1 MARYTGPRLRK
12 VRALD
17 ADLPG
22 LTAKRAERRPYPPG
36 QHGFQRRPKKQT
48 DYKRQLVERQ
58 KLRFNYGVSETQL
71 RRIVLEARRMKG
83 RADEN
88 VLVLLEWR
96 LDNLVFRAGLA
107 PTIPAARQLIVHGHV
122 LVDGK
127 RLDRPS
133 ARLKVNSV
141 IGVAEA
147 KKTMPVVA
155 ASWQRPRFDRPAC
168 LEADVA
174 AMTVKLV
181 SRPDPLQVLLS
192 VQTQLV
198 IEHYA
203 TRI

>member
-12 VRALD
+12 ARALD

-22 LTAKRAERRPYPPG
+22 LTVKRAERRPYPPG
-36 QHGFQRRPKKQT
+36 QHGYQRRPKKQS

-58 KLRFNYGVSETQL
+58 KLRFNYGVSESQL
-71 RRIVLEARRMKG
+71 RRIVLEARRRDG

-96 LDNLVFRAGLA
+96 FDNLVFRAGYA

-133 ARLKVNSV
+133 ARLRIGSV
-141 IGVAEA
+141 ITLTEA
-147 KKTMPVVA
+147 KRAIPMVA
-155 ASWQRPRFDRPAC
+155 ASWPRPRFDVPAC
-168 LEADVA
+168 LEVDRDAFTAKVIA
-174 AMTVKLV
+174 QPV
-181 SRPDPLQVLLS
+181 PEQVL
-192 VQTQLV
+192 VQVLAPLV